1 MRTQLVVSI
10 SEAEHHVESPDA
22 KRPIQGPP
30 PDAQRL
36 RLHHSL
42 REKIGITVADDLM
55 EFLPPGGW
63 GDLARRSDVEV
74 VERRLDAKIDAL
86 GARLDARIDALG
98 ARLDAKIDA
107 LGARLDARID
117 ALEAR
122 IDGLEQQI
130 SQLRD
135 EVRAL
140 GNLRT
145 TIVLTGASLG
155 ISLFV
160 GLGGLMVAIV
170 QLAG

>member
-1 MRTQLVVSI
+1 MSI
-10 SEAEHHVESPDA
+10 SEVQHHDRSPDATRRDQSPSPDA
-22 KRPIQGPP
+22 K
-30 PDAQRL
+30 RL

-42 REKIGITVADDLM
+42 QKKIGAAVADDLM

-63 GDLARRSDVEV
+63 GDLVRRSDLEA
-74 VERRLDAKIDAL
+74 VERRLDVKIDAL

-98 ARLDAKIDA
+98 E
-107 LGARLDARID
+107 RLDARID

-122 IDGLEQQI
+122 IDGLDRQLV
-130 SQLRD
+130 QLRD

-170 QLAG
+170 QLTSG

>member
-1 MRTQLVVSI
+1 MSI
-10 SEAEHHVESPDA
+10 SEVQHHVRSPDATRRDQPPSPEVTRRDQSPSPDA
-22 KRPIQGPP
+22 K
-30 PDAQRL
+30 RL

-42 REKIGITVADDLM
+42 QKKIGAAVADDLM
-55 EFLPPGGW
+55 EFLPPSGW
-63 GDLARRSDVEV
+63 GDLVRRSDLDA

-86 GARLDARIDALG
+86 GE
-98 ARLDAKIDA
+98 
-107 LGARLDARID
+107 RLDARID
-117 ALEAR
+117 ALEVR
-122 IDGLEQQI
+122 IDGLERQLV
-130 SQLRD
+130 QLRD

-170 QLAG
+170 QLAGG

>member
-1 MRTQLVVSI
+1 MSI
-10 SEAEHHVESPDA
+10 SEVQHHDRSPDVTRRDQSPSPDATRRDQSPSPDA
-22 KRPIQGPP
+22 K
-30 PDAQRL
+30 RL

-42 REKIGITVADDLM
+42 QKKIGAAVADDLM
-55 EFLPPGGW
+55 EFLPPSGW
-63 GDLARRSDVEV
+63 GDLVRRSDLEA
-74 VERRLDAKIDAL
+74 VERRLDVKIDAL

-98 ARLDAKIDA
+98 E
-107 LGARLDARID
+107 RLDARID
-117 ALEAR
+117 GLKAR
-122 IDGLEQQI
+122 IDELERQI
-130 SQLRD
+130 VELRD

-170 QLAG
+170 QLTSG

>member
-1 MRTQLVVSI
+1 MSI
-10 SEAEHHVESPDA
+10 SEVQHHDRSPDVTRRDQSPSPDA
-22 KRPIQGPP
+22 K
-30 PDAQRL
+30 RL

-42 REKIGITVADDLM
+42 QKKIGAAVADDLM
-55 EFLPPGGW
+55 EFLPPSGW
-63 GDLARRSDVEV
+63 GDLVRRADLEA
-74 VERRLDAKIDAL
+74 VERRLDT
-86 GARLDARIDALG
+86 
-98 ARLDAKIDA
+98 KIDA

-117 ALEAR
+117 ALEVR
-122 IDGLEQQI
+122 IDGLERQI
-130 SQLRD
+130 VELRD

-170 QLAG
+170 QLTGG

>member
-1 MRTQLVVSI
+1 MSI
-10 SEAEHHVESPDA
+10 SEVQHHDRSPDVTRRDQSPSPDVTRRDQSPSPDA
-22 KRPIQGPP
+22 K
-30 PDAQRL
+30 RL

-42 REKIGITVADDLM
+42 QKKIGAAVADDLM
-55 EFLPPGGW
+55 EFLPPSGW
-63 GDLARRSDVEV
+63 GDLVRRSDLEA
-74 VERRLDAKIDAL
+74 VERRLDVKIDAL

-98 ARLDAKIDA
+98 E
-107 LGARLDARID
+107 RLDARID
-117 ALEAR
+117 ALEVR
-122 IDGLEQQI
+122 IDGLERQLV
-130 SQLRD
+130 QLRD

-170 QLAG
+170 QLAGG